1 MTAIAKA
8 QRKPGANPEIE
19 AGRAQKLCAVSVI
32 VESAAD
38 QPWAEFC
45 RALKRPAFLL
55 ADSAFAE
62 LKQP

>member
-1 MTAIAKA
+1 LTAIAKA
-8 QRKPGANPEIE
+8 QRKPGTSQEIE
-19 AGRAQKLCAVSVI
+19 PGRAQKLCAAAVI

-55 ADSAFAE
+55 ADNSFAE